1 MYMNVDRAQKVWLS
15 YLSSLL
21 GTTCIVLGLGIL
33 PLYIINSGLIAFM
46 GAGLV
51 FISATY
57 QFLLSRQEEI
67 KLK

>member
-1 MYMNVDRAQKVWLS
+1 MYMNIKKAQKVWLS

-21 GTTCIVLGLGIL
+21 GTAFIVLGLGIL

-67 KLK
+67 NTK

>member
-1 MYMNVDRAQKVWLS
+1 MYMNIEKAQKVRVT

-21 GTTCIVLGLGIL
+21 GTAFIVLGLGIL
-33 PLYIINSGLIAFM
+33 PLYIINSGLIAFL

-57 QFLLSRQEEI
+57 QYLLSRQDDII
-67 KLK
+67 KK